1 MFPRSG
7 RSRVGAT
14 AIPDSVLIAV
24 SASAPASA
32 IARAIGRT
40 SATFG
45 ESLTSSGRSVARRT
59 AAVTPAAASASIANW
74 MPPPPTFGQLMFSS
88 MPAIPGTPSSRRTT
102 ST

>member
-1 MFPRSG
+1 MLPSSG
-7 RSRVGAT
+7 LVRDGAT

-24 SASAPASA
+24 RASAPASA
-32 IARAIGRT
+32 TARAIGRT

-59 AAVTPAAASASIANW
+59 AAVTSPAAPASIANCS
-74 MPPPPTFGQLMFSS
+74 PPRPTFGHEMFSS
-88 MPAIPGTPSSRRTT
+88 IPATPGTPSRRRTT